1 MSDQELPVHPAANLF
16 PLMEGKPFTEL
27 VEDIKRHGLQS
38 PISILP
44 DGRLIDGRNRLRA
57 CKEAGVKTA
66 FVEVNP
72 EDPVAF
78 AVSANKHRRHLTSS
92 QLAALAVTSMRE
104 EREKAKER
112 QREGGRDGGE
122 VAGRGRPRKER
133 VPEKVTEA
141 CLDRTEG
148 EAREVVAKRFGTNA
162 CYVQVAERLS
172 EEAPDLL
179 EQVKSGE
186 KHIVQARDEM
196 RDRKGTRAQ
205 ITANAAF
212 QRAAEFV
219 AHVEG
224 VAGRCLKVRVD
235 AIRRDERLHR
245 HWIEACKG
253 AMKALKELLRQLEEQ

>member
-1 MSDQELPVHPAANLF
+1 
-16 PLMEGKPFTEL
+16 MEGKPFTEL

-112 QREGGRDGGE
+112 KAEGGRRSGATRRGE
-122 VAGRGRPRKER
+122 DPKQ
-133 VPEKVTEA
+133 VTDVHA
-141 CLDRTEG
+141 EG